1 MGSTTIKK
9 KTSKTVL
16 MKFVIS
22 SSTLSSRLMTIG
34 RVIVQKNTLPILD
47 CFCFDI
53 KGNSLTITASDNDST
68 ITAYAELN
76 ECDADVRF
84 AVNAKTLQ
92 DAIKEIPDQPLECYL
107 NPETYEL
114 TVEYQNGQYKLM
126 GQCADEYPIPT
137 QTEEQNMNLVMDA
150 HKLLSGISRSLVAA
164 ANDALRPQ
172 LNTVCFDIQD
182 QSISMVSSNGNQL
195 AMTRMPL
202 PGVNEQGIYL
212 LGTRPATLL
221 KAMLAK
227 ANGDVQI
234 KLGSRTATFKSDE
247 YALMSRLVEGHFPNY
262 RSVIPQNNPNI
273 VKINRQALISALRR
287 VLVFANAQAVLVKFN
302 LSASTLNISSQ
313 DIDFGKSAEESMLC
327 DYSGNPMR
335 IAFKGSVLLELINNI
350 DSEEISLKLSDP
362 SRAGLIVPAEQTEDQ
377 EVLML
382 IMPSVFND

>member
-1 MGSTTIKK
+1 
-9 KTSKTVL
+9 

-273 VKINRQALISALRR
+273 VTINRKALISALRR